1 MSDRHDALTPES
13 LPGPGEIA
21 LPTAIDSVLDVPASE
36 LPGRVALARRYIG
49 AALDAIPGSR
59 RARFLVIA
67 QLMVRDV
74 SRPCIPDEDLPPLP

>member
-1 MSDRHDALTPES
+1 MTDHRGALSPES

-21 LPTAIDSVLDVPASE
+21 LLTAIDCVLDAPASE
-36 LPGRVALARRYIG
+36 LPGRVALVRRYLS

-74 SRPCIPDEDLPPLP
+74 NRPCMPDDLPPP